1 MRGPVVKGSAVKG
14 TGVKGTGVETLRR
27 RMLPLLVLIG
37 VAGLMQACAVTRVG
51 DNLPYGILNND
62 DVTLVAEGLPTYLLM
77 VDGLIVNWPDSI
89 DMLRSGAS
97 LYSAYAGLFVEEPER
112 QARLTEKA
120 LDYASRAAC
129 ARRAVL
135 CDVRGMNV
143 PKLEDTLAGL
153 RARDV
158 PVLYTLGTTWA
169 GYIQAHSD
177 DWGAVADLARV
188 RALLERVVELDETYE
203 SGQAHMYLAVLDSL
217 LPGALGGQPEAAK
230 AHFEQAIALSD
241 GRNLLAKV
249 LYAERYARMAS
260 DQALH
265 DDLLERV
272 LAADPAEHGLT
283 LQNTFARQEAERLL
297 AESADYF

>member
-1 MRGPVVKGSAVKG
+1 MQIKSIAAGKVAAGMF
-14 TGVKGTGVETLRR
+14 RR
-27 RMLPLLVLIG
+27 RFLPLLLLVWAVGLI
-37 VAGLMQACAVTRVG
+37 QACAVARVG

-77 VDGLIVNWPDSI
+77 VDGLIVNWPESV
-89 DMLRSGAS
+89 DMLRTGAG

-120 LDYASRAAC
+120 LDYAARAAC
-129 ARRAVL
+129 ARRAAL
-135 CDVRGMNV
+135 CELRRMNV
-143 PKLEDTLAGL
+143 PKLEEQLAGV
-153 RARDV
+153 RKRDV

-177 DWGAVADLARV
+177 DWSAVADLARV
-188 RALLERVVELDETYE
+188 RALLERVIALDEGYE

-230 AHFEQAIALSD
+230 AHFERAIALSD

-249 LYAERYARMAS
+249 LYAERYARMAN

-265 DDLLERV
+265 DDLLEQV

>member
-1 MRGPVVKGSAVKG
+1 MHILSTLAGPF
-14 TGVKGTGVETLRR
+14 RR
-27 RMLPLLVLIG
+27 RLLLPLLLVLT
-37 VAGLMQACAVTRVG
+37 AGLMQACAVTRVG

-62 DVTLVAEGLPTYLLM
+62 DVVLVSEGLPTYLLM
-77 VDGLIVNWPDSI
+77 VDGLIVNWPESV
-89 DMLRSGAS
+89 DMLRTGAS
-97 LYSAYAGLFVEEPER
+97 LYSAYAGLFVEDPER

-129 ARRAVL
+129 ARRGVL

-143 PKLEDTLAGL
+143 PKLEEQLAGL

-177 DWGAVADLARV
+177 DWSAVADLARV
-188 RALLERVVELDETYE
+188 RALLERVTALEPEYE
-203 SGQAHMYLAVLDSL
+203 WGQAHMYLAVLDSL
-217 LPGALGGQPEAAK
+217 LPSALGGQPDAAR
-230 AHFEQAIALSD
+230 AHFEKAVSLSE

-249 LYAERYARMAS
+249 LYAERYARMAN

-265 DDLLERV
+265 DALLQEV
-272 LAADPAEHGLT
+272 IAADPVEHGLT

>member
-1 MRGPVVKGSAVKG
+1 M
-14 TGVKGTGVETLRR
+14 
-27 RMLPLLVLIG
+27 LVLI
-37 VAGLMQACAVTRVG
+37 AGLLQACAVARVG

-62 DVTLVAEGLPTYLLM
+62 DVELVAEGLPTYLLM
-77 VDGLIVNWPDSI
+77 VDGLIVNWPDSV
-89 DMLRSGAS
+89 DMLRTGAS

-112 QARLTEKA
+112 QARMTEKA
-120 LDYASRAAC
+120 LDYATRAAC
-129 ARRAVL
+129 ARRAAL

-143 PKLEDTLAGL
+143 PKLEAQLAGL

-188 RALLERVVELDETYE
+188 RALLERVTELDASYE
-203 SGQAHMYLAVLDSL
+203 RGQAHMYLAVLDSV
-217 LPGALGGQPEAAK
+217 LPGELGGQPDAAR
-230 AHFEQAIALSD
+230 AHFEKAVSLSE

-249 LYAERYARMAS
+249 LYAERYARMAN
-260 DQALH
+260 DQTLH
-265 DDLLERV
+265 DDLLEQV
-272 LAADPAEHGLT
+272 IAADPAEHGLT